1 MKSFNGV
8 ELEVGQRVITNE
20 ADEFFT
26 HLVYGTIR
34 SLEKNY
40 VTLDVDSDHYGR
52 TRLAVE
58 IVVLPEDNVC
68 V

>member
-8 ELEVGQRVITNE
+8 ELEVGQRVITNA

-34 SLEKNY
+34 SLGKNY
-40 VTLDVDSDHYGR
+40 VYLDVDSDHYGL

-58 IVVLPEDNVC
+58 IVVLPEDNMYE
-68 V
+68 